1 MKVGYIR
8 VSTVEQNTARQ
19 DDMLKDEKCDKI
31 FKEKRSG
38 KDMNRPEL
46 QKMLEYVKE
55 GDTVVVCELSRLG
68 RSMVDLANIADQLR
82 AKGVTIK
89 SLKESIDFSSPSG
102 VLMYNMLGAFAQFE
116 RDLIKERQR
125 EGIKAAKER
134 GQKWGAKQKYGTD
147 DREACELFSA
157 YYRGELT
164 QAEAIEAFGSS
175 KQTFYNHYNKWLDRE
190 DDDD

>member
-19 DDMLKDEKCDKI
+19 DDMLKTEKCDKI

-68 RSMVDLANIADQLR
+68 RSMVDLANIAEQLR
-82 AKGVTIK
+82 SKGVTIR

-125 EGIKAAKER
+125 EGIKAALDR
-134 GQKWGAKQKYGTD
+134 GQKWGAKQKYGKD
-147 DREACELFSA
+147 DRAMCELFSR
-157 YYRGELT
+157 YERGEMT
-164 QAEAIEAFGSS
+164 QAEAIKEFGGC
-175 KQTFYNHYNKWLDRE
+175 KQTFYNHFNKWRE
-190 DDDD
+190 ENDKG

>member
-19 DDMLKDEKCDKI
+19 DDMLREEKCDKV

-68 RSMVDLANIADQLR
+68 RSMTDLASIAERLK
-82 AKGVTIK
+82 AKGVTLK
-89 SLKESIDFSSPSG
+89 SLKENIDFDNPSG
-102 VLMYNMLGAFAQFE
+102 LLMYHMLSAFAQFE
-116 RDLIKERQR
+116 RDIIKERQK

-134 GQKWGAKQKYGTD
+134 GQKWGAKQKYGLV
-147 DREACELFSA
+147 DREMCELFLS
-157 YYRGELT
+157 YNRGDMT
-164 QAEAIEAFGSS
+164 AVEAIEKFGGS
-175 KQTFYNHYNKWLDRE
+175 KQTFYNHYNKWRE
-190 DDDD
+190 ENDKG